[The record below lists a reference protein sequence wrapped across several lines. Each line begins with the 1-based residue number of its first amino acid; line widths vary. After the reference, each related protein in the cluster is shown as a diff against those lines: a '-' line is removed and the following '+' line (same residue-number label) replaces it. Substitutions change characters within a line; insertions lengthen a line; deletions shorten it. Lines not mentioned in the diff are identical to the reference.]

1 MTPKRVLVAD
11 DSETVRKAIHT
22 GLAQRGFDVC
32 GESGDG
38 EDAIEKAR
46 ELKPDLILLDLAM
59 PKVNGIV
66 AASVLKSMMPK
77 VPIILFTIYS
87 DAVSRTFSPKGLPVD
102 AVIPKTDGIRRLAGC
117 IQRLLHS

>member
-11 DSETVRKAIHT
+11 DSDTVRRAIHA
-22 GLAQRGFDVC
+22 GLVQRGFDVC

-66 AASVLKSMMPK
+66 AASVLKSMMPE
-77 VPIILFTIYS
+77 VPIVLFTIYS
-87 DAVSRTFSPKGLPVD
+87 DAVCRTFSRKGLPVD
-102 AVIPKTDGIRRLAGC
+102 AVIAKSEGMRRLAGC
-117 IQRLLHS
+117 IHTLLSS